1 MPNSHPTT
9 AEGFAS
15 QAGFPV
21 SVGNLQTFEL
31 RRQEACYTG
40 RFASL
45 GADAYALLKEY
56 AANILHPEELAYFK
70 PLPAERRRISY
81 LLGRYAA
88 KRALLPGLGN
98 PAFADI
104 RIAPGIFQN
113 PVVCFPMSDP
123 WQVSI
128 THSEAMVCAVAF
140 PAVHPMALDIES
152 IDPER
157 VATMASQCVASE
169 LAEAA
174 QLGLEAPSAATLLWT
189 AKEALS
195 KTLHT
200 GLTCPFAL
208 FEIQSLDRIGDFE
221 YRGLYK
227 NLAQYRFHSWICG
240 DSVLTIT
247 LPKRTEI
254 VFELGRPCLPASG
267 PRQGTE
273 TQNSAGGIG

>member
-1 MPNSHPTT
+1 MSNSQLPSPD
-9 AEGFAS
+9 GS
-15 QAGFPV
+15 PQRAGFPAFA
-21 SVGNLQTFEL
+21 GHPQTFEL
-31 RRQEACYTG
+31 RRQEACHTG

-45 GADAYALLKEY
+45 GTDSYPALKEH
-56 AANILHPEELAYFK
+56 AATILHPEELAYFV

-88 KRALLPGLGN
+88 KRALQPGLGN

-157 VATMASQCVASE
+157 VATMASQCVEAE

-174 QLGLEAPSAATLLWT
+174 RLGLEAPAAATLLWT

-208 FEIQSLDRIGDFE
+208 FEIQSLERIGE
-221 YRGLYK
+221 CECRGLYK

-240 DSVLTIT
+240 DSVLTLV

-254 VFELGRPCLPASG
+254 VFELGRPSLPASG
-267 PRQGTE
+267 PRRGE
-273 TQNSAGGIG
+273 EPQNSAGGKG